1 MSAMNDLPKRK
12 RNRLSGDLY
21 HLPGAYFITIC
32 VHNKTNLFWS
42 RAKLSDQQ
50 QAGLTAL
57 GGIVEEQMHL
67 TIAGYAPMVS
77 LEKYVIMPNHVHMLI
92 SLKQCPEH
100 RCPDIRYVVR
110 LYKRNVSLRS
120 GSTIWQKGFHDHIVR
135 NEEEYRMIWKYID
148 ENPMRWE
155 LDRYYIHEDGWTL
168 EPGR

>member
-1 MSAMNDLPKRK
+1 MNDFPKRK
-12 RNRLSGDLY
+12 RNRLDGDLY
-21 HLPGAYFITIC
+21 RLPGAYFITIC
-32 VHNKTNLFWS
+32 VHNRINLFWS
-42 RAKLSDQQ
+42 NVAAPDQPRVQ
-50 QAGLTAL
+50 LTAL
-57 GGIVEEQMHL
+57 GEIAEEQMQL
-67 TIAGYAPMVS
+67 TIAGYAPMVG